1 MFEKSM
7 KTGHDMDIEQESTK
21 TSIENWQDNLNLK
34 ADDTADTELTRKPQ
48 DVAGNDA
55 NCDDEMLGNLQNF
68 LNVQLGKK
76 KVTFTSFL

>member
-1 MFEKSM
+1 M
-7 KTGHDMDIEQESTK
+7 KTSHRMDIEQESTK
-21 TSIENWQDNLNLK
+21 TSIENWQDNSNLK
-34 ADDTADTELTRKPQ
+34 ADDTADTELTRRPQ

-76 KVTFTSFL
+76 KLPLPVFF